1 MIELGRSHPAAEA
14 EKVSTRDSSENDGE
28 RNHKQKQ
35 ARRVRGCVGRS
46 LR

>member
-1 MIELGRSHPAAEA
+1 MTELGRCHPAAA
-14 EKVSTRDSSENDGE
+14 AAKVSTGDFSKNDGE

-35 ARRVRGCVGRS
+35 VRRVRGCVGRS